1 MKVEFVKDK
10 NSSIWYSKWNIYL
23 DGKYSGFIYKCRKTQ
38 KNWEIFCDSLGID
51 VWSKER
57 SHKTLN
63 DAKAA
68 VRKIAERISNG

>member
-1 MKVEFVKDK
+1 MKVKFVKQD
-10 NSSIWYSKWNIYL
+10 NETWYSEWNIYL

-38 KNWEIFCDSLGID
+38 KDWEIFSSILGID
-51 VWSKER
+51 VGHKER

-68 VRKIAERISNG
+68 VRKIAERINNG

>member
-1 MKVEFVKDK
+1 MKVKFVKQD
-10 NSSIWYSKWNIYL
+10 NETWYSDWNIYL
-23 DGKYSGFIYKCRKTQ
+23 DGKYSGFIYKCWKTQ
-38 KNWEIFCDSLGID
+38 KNWEIFCNSLGID

-68 VRKIAERISNG
+68 VRKIAERINNG